1 MSSSCLNFSTSE
13 LSPSENAIL
22 AFFNNLYN
30 CDFSVDSLQALN
42 DLSSGHLQK
51 TLSEKAY
58 NFIYSNFFS
67 SLSLEEKFW
76 LSNSLDDS
84 ASWFSSPP
92 LKNKGLWMP
101 NATFQMSV
109 LHRIRE
115 DLFPESARCFTG
127 NNRVSIV
134 DPKGRH
140 STGCPVGGGTHRRH
154 QLVTSAIYSIATEA
168 GLHPRLEPL
177 HLTQTG
183 KRPADIF
190 IPIWMH
196 TAQPAAFDI
205 SVVAPTR
212 NNIPISAESDYAYAL
227 EEAFKAKCV
236 THAQGCEDAGITFI
250 PLIFST
256 SGSVHPKSMQALR
269 YIADARSL
277 RLNIPVSRG
286 RAELM
291 QRISVAIHTGNS
303 NCFLNHGFL
312 SNGVVDYLD
321 ICLQLKMLDW
331 FTRRILKWTIH

>member
-1 MSSSCLNFSTSE
+1 
-13 LSPSENAIL
+13 
-22 AFFNNLYN
+22 
-30 CDFSVDSLQALN
+30 
-42 DLSSGHLQK
+42 
-51 TLSEKAY
+51 
-58 NFIYSNFFS
+58 
-67 SLSLEEKFW
+67 
-76 LSNSLDDS
+76 
-84 ASWFSSPP
+84 
-92 LKNKGLWMP
+92 
-101 NATFQMSV
+101 
-109 LHRIRE
+109 
-115 DLFPESARCFTG
+115 
-127 NNRVSIV
+127 
-134 DPKGRH
+134 
-140 STGCPVGGGTHRRH
+140 
-154 QLVTSAIYSIATEA
+154 
-168 GLHPRLEPL
+168 
-177 HLTQTG
+177 
-183 KRPADIF
+183 
-190 IPIWMH
+190 MH

-312 SNGVVDYLD
+312 SNGVVDY
-321 ICLQLKMLDW
+321 
-331 FTRRILKWTIH
+331 H